1 MRRLDLWE
9 DETPSP
15 EALASHQ
22 PFCFDTLSFSQWLQW
37 VFLPRMKRI
46 LERGGPLPAESGIFP
61 LAEECLRGLEPDA
74 TYLLTLI
81 DRFDDLIA
89 ENGRLSLRS

>member
-9 DETPSP
+9 HESPSP
-15 EALASHQ
+15 EALASDQ

-37 VFLPRMKRI
+37 VFLPRVKRI
-46 LERGGPLPAESGIFP
+46 LERGGPLPAESGIWP

-74 TYLLTLI
+74 TYLLSLI
-81 DRFDDLIA
+81 RRFDDLIA
-89 ENGRLSLRS
+89 ENRRLAHRP